1 MHPLEE
7 ILVETTTHGD
17 RVSLADKYS
26 SAKPSGVKSLPSLEV
41 QQERTDGLSGVP
53 PPPLELKKE
62 NNAHR
67 IMLYLAAAGNNIS
80 EIAGI
85 TGYTPQHVSTITR
98 QDWFQ
103 TQLARLLEESGKPVI
118 DQLLQSEAKNSLNV
132 LLALRDSD
140 KTPASVRSQC
150 AFNILD
156 RVLGKPTQKTESINH
171 NFNRTSTMTMTEI
184 EAEEERLK
192 LEELRLRGA

>member
-7 ILVETTTHGD
+7 VYVESGIIGD
-17 RVSLADKYS
+17 KVSLADKYVTS
-26 SAKPSGVKSLPSLEV
+26 RGVKALGECEV
-41 QQERTDGLSGVP
+41 QSDRINGLSGVP

-67 IMLYLAAAGNNIS
+67 IMLYLAAAGNNVS

-85 TGYTPQHVSTITR
+85 TGYSPQHVSTITR
-98 QDWFQ
+98 QEWFQ

-118 DQLLQSEAKNSLNV
+118 DQLLQAEAKNSLNV
-132 LLALRDSD
+132 LLELRDNPR
-140 KTPASVRSQC
+140 TPAPVRAAT

-156 RVLGKPTQKTESINH
+156 RVLGKPTQKTESVNH
-171 NFNRTSTMTMTEI
+171 NFNRTSTMTMTEL
-184 EAEEERLK
+184 EAEEERLR
-192 LEELRLRGA
+192 LEEMRLRGA

>member
-7 ILVETTTHGD
+7 A
-17 RVSLADKYS
+17 LANKYS
-26 SAKPSGVKSLPSLEV
+26 NAGVKELGECELRDH
-41 QQERTDGLSGVP
+41 RTDGLSGIA

-67 IMLYLAAAGNNIS
+67 IMLYLAAAGNNVS

-98 QDWFQ
+98 QEWFQ
-103 TQLARLLEESGKPVI
+103 KQLAGLLEESGKPVI

-132 LLALRDSD
+132 LLALRDGVA
-140 KTPASVRSQC
+140 TPPAVKMNC

-156 RVLGKPTQKTESINH
+156 RVLGKPTQKTESVNH
-171 NFNRTSTMTMTEI
+171 NFNRTSTMTM
-184 EAEEERLK
+184 EELDKEQARLE

>member
-1 MHPLEE
+1 MAHPLE
-7 ILVETTTHGD
+7 
-17 RVSLADKYS
+17 LAEKYV
-26 SAKPSGVKSLPSLEV
+26 GVKSGNCGVKILPPCELVEN
-41 QQERTDGLSGVP
+41 RTDGLSGCP

-67 IMLYLAAAGNNIS
+67 IMLYLAAAGNNNT

-85 TGYTPQHVSTITR
+85 TGYTSQHVSTVMR

-103 TQLARLLEESGKPVI
+103 QQLARLIEESGKPVI
-118 DQLLQSEAKNSLNV
+118 DQLLQSEATKSLQT
-132 LLALRDSD
+132 LLELRDGE
-140 KTPASVRSQC
+140 KTPANVRAQC

-156 RVLGKPTQKTESINH
+156 RVLGKPTQKTESVNH
-171 NFNRTSTMTMTEI
+171 NFNRTSTMSME
-184 EAEEERLK
+184 ELEREEERLR

>member
-7 ILVETTTHGD
+7 AALEASTHGD
-17 RVSLADKYS
+17 KIELSDKYVT
-26 SAKPSGVKSLPSLEV
+26 ARGVKPLGECELREH
-41 QQERTDGLSGVP
+41 RTDGLSGVSAP
-53 PPPLELKKE
+53 PVELHKE

-67 IMLYLAAAGNNIS
+67 IMLYLAAAGNNVK

-103 TQLARLLEESGKPVI
+103 KQLAGLMEESGKPVI
-118 DQLLQSEAKNSLNV
+118 EQLLHNEAKNSLDV
-132 LLALRDSD
+132 LLALRDSMS
-140 KTPASVRSQC
+140 TPAPVRAAC

-156 RVLGKPTQKTESINH
+156 RVLGKATQRTESVNH
-171 NFNRTSTMTMTEI
+171 NFNRTSTLSME
-184 EAEEERLK
+184 ELEKEEERLK
-192 LEELRLRGA
+192 AEELRLRGA

>member
-1 MHPLEE
+1 MHPLEAALSE
-7 ILVETTTHGD
+7 KYVEA
-17 RVSLADKYS
+17 R
-26 SAKPSGVKSLPSLEV
+26 GVNPLPECELRDH
-41 QQERTDGLSGVP
+41 RTDGLSGSPKP
-53 PPPLELKKE
+53 PIELHKE

-67 IMLYLAAAGNNIS
+67 IMLYLAAAGNNVT

-103 TQLARLLEESGKPVI
+103 KQLVGLLEESGKPVI

-132 LLALRDSD
+132 LLQLRDGAS
-140 KTPASVRSQC
+140 TPPAVKMNC

-156 RVLGKPTQKTESINH
+156 RVLGKAVQKTESVNH
-171 NFNRTSTMTMTEI
+171 NFNRTSTMSM
-184 EAEEERLK
+184 EELDREQARLDA
-192 LEELRLRGA
+192 EELRLRGA